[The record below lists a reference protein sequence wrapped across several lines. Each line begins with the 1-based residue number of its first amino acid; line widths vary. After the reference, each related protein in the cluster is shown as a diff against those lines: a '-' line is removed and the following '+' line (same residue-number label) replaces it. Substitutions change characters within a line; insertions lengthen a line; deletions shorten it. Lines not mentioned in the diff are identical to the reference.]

1 MFRRSWLVFVLVF
14 VLAVAGVTTAMAQT
28 LTVAQGAD
36 PVTLDPH
43 GQNDQ
48 PSARVRA
55 QIFETLVSHGYS
67 LEIVPGLA
75 KSWEQIDEVT
85 WEFKLQENVKFHN
98 GDPFTAA
105 DVKYSFERI
114 KTLPSPAAFL
124 VEVVEAVEVVD
135 DYTVRMKLEYPFAP
149 ILAHLAHPSNAIV
162 NQRSV
167 EEAGDNFGSQVAIGT
182 GPFMFKEWVSGS
194 HVELVR
200 NPNYWAEPAK
210 VERLIIRGIPENTVR
225 AIELET
231 GGADIVYNIDP
242 TDELRLTGAPG
253 IKLDKYQ
260 TLSTSYVGFNVQQAP
275 FDNLLVRQAINYAL
289 DVEAVAEFIYT
300 GQAAQISGPLPPLV
314 CGSRTDLAGYEYN
327 PEKAK
332 ELLAQAGYPN
342 GFKTTI
348 WTNDNPLRMQIAEMF
363 QANLAEVG
371 VDVEVQIIPWATYLA
386 DTAAGKHDMFILGW
400 VTVTADPD
408 YGLYALFHSS
418 QFGDAGNRSFY
429 ANERVDELLD
439 LGRREADPDKR
450 LAIYAEAQ
458 ELIVEEAP
466 WAFLIATSEVN
477 GMQENVE
484 GFVPH
489 PAGHHRLSTV
499 YKK

>member
-1 MFRRSWLVFVLVF
+1 MFRKSWFVVLLVF
-14 VLAVAGVTTAMAQT
+14 AVAFAGFGVAAAQT
-28 LTVAQGAD
+28 LTVAQGSD

-43 GQNDQ
+43 GSNDQ

-55 QIFETLVSHGYS
+55 QIFETLVNHGNS

-75 KSWEQIDEVT
+75 TSWKQIDEVT

-98 GDPFTAA
+98 GDAFTAA

-124 VEVVEAVEVVD
+124 IAAINAVEVVND
-135 DYTVRMKLEYPFAP
+135 NTVRLVLNYPFAP

-162 NQRSV
+162 NERSV
-167 EEAGDNFGSQVAIGT
+167 EAAGDNFGSQVAVGT
-182 GPFMFKEWVSGS
+182 GPFVFEEWIAGS
-194 HVELVR
+194 HVELSR
-200 NPNYWAEPAK
+200 NANYWGEPAK
-210 VERLIIRGIPENTVR
+210 VEKLIIRGIPENTVR

-231 GGADIVYNIDP
+231 GGADLVYNIDP
-242 TDELRLTGAPG
+242 TDELRLAGMPG
-253 IKLDKYQ
+253 IKLDKFE
-260 TLSTSYVGFNVQQAP
+260 TLSTSYIGFNVQKAP
-275 FDNLLVRQAINYAL
+275 FDNKLVRQAINYAL
-289 DVEAVAEFIYT
+289 DVEAVVDYIYT
-300 GQAAQISGPLPPLV
+300 GQAAQVKGPLPPLV
-314 CGSRTDLAGYEYN
+314 WGYNADVRSYEYD

-332 ELLAQAGYPN
+332 ELLAEAGFPN

-371 VDVEVQIIPWATYLA
+371 VDVEVLIIPWATYLE
-386 DTAAGKHDMFILGW
+386 DTANGKHDMFILGW
-400 VTVTADPD
+400 STVTADAD
-408 YGLYALFHSS
+408 YGLYALFHST
-418 QFGDAGNRSFY
+418 QFGNAGNRSFY
-429 ANERVDELLD
+429 ANPRVDELLD
-439 LGRREADPDKR
+439 LGRQEGDPAKR
-450 LAIYAEAQ
+450 MEIYAEAQ

-466 WAFLIATSEVN
+466 WTFLIATSEVD

>member
-1 MFRRSWLVFVLVF
+1 MFRKSWLVMLLVLV
-14 VLAVAGVTTAMAQT
+14 VAFSGLSVVAAQT

-55 QIFETLVSHGYS
+55 QIFETLVNHGYN

-75 KSWEQIDEVT
+75 KSWEQIDDVT

-98 GDPFTAA
+98 GDDFTAA

-114 KTLPSPAAFL
+114 KALPSPAAFL
-124 VEVVEAVEVVD
+124 IDEVKEVVVVD
-135 DYTVRMKLEYPFAP
+135 DYTVRIILKQPFAP

-162 NQRSV
+162 NKRSV
-167 EEAGDNFGSQVAIGT
+167 EEAGDNFGSQVAVGT
-182 GPFMFKEWVSGS
+182 GPFEFVDWVAGS
-194 HVELVR
+194 HVELR
-200 NPNYWAEPAK
+200 RFDGYWGEPAK
-210 VERLIIRGIPENTVR
+210 VETLIIRGIPENTVR

-231 GGADIVYNIDP
+231 GGADIVYNIEP
-242 TDELRLTGAPG
+242 IDEMRLIGTPG
-253 IKLDKYQ
+253 IKLVKYE
-260 TLSTSYVGFNVQQAP
+260 TLSTSYIGFNVEKEP
-275 FDNLLVRQAINYAL
+275 FDNPLVRQAINHAL
-289 DVEAVAEFIYT
+289 DVEAIVDFIYT
-300 GQAAQISGPLPPLV
+300 GQASPVTGPLPPLV
-314 CGSRTDLAGYEYN
+314 WGAREDLPSYDYD

-332 ELLAQAGYPN
+332 ALLAEAGYPD
-342 GFKTTI
+342 GFKTSI

-363 QANLAEVG
+363 QADLAEIG
-371 VDVEVQIIPWATYLA
+371 VDVEVLIVPWATYLE

-408 YGLYALFHSS
+408 YGLWALFHSS
-418 QFGDAGNRSFY
+418 QMGDPGNRSFY
-429 ANERVDELLD
+429 ANPRVDELLE
-439 LGRREADPDKR
+439 LGRAEGDPEKR
-450 LAIYAEAQ
+450 AAIYAEAQ
-458 ELIVEEAP
+458 QLIVEDAP

-477 GMQENVE
+477 GLQENVE

-489 PAGHHRLSTV
+489 PAGHHNLSTV

>member
-1 MFRRSWLVFVLVF
+1 MFRRSWFVVLLVFAVVF
-14 VLAVAGVTTAMAQT
+14 AGFGVAAAET
-28 LTVAQGAD
+28 LIVAQGAD

-55 QIFETLVSHGYS
+55 QIFETLVSHGYE

-75 KSWEQIDEVT
+75 KSWEQIDELT
-85 WEFKLQENVKFHN
+85 WEFVLEEGVKFHN
-98 GDPFTAA
+98 GDDFTAA

-114 KTLPSPAAFL
+114 KELPSPAAFL
-124 VEVVEAVEVVD
+124 IDSVDYVEVVSDYVVRIVLID
-135 DYTVRMKLEYPFAP
+135 PFAP

-162 NQRSV
+162 NKRSV
-167 EEAGDNFGSQVAIGT
+167 EEAGDDFGTSVAVGT
-182 GPFMFKEWVSGS
+182 GPFVFESWTAGS
-194 HVELVR
+194 DVR
-200 NPNYWAEPAK
+200 LSRNEDYWGEPAK
-210 VERLIIRGIPENTVR
+210 VENVIIRGIPEGTVR

-231 GGADIVYNIDP
+231 GGADLVYNIEP
-242 TDELRLTGAPG
+242 NDELRLEGTPG

-260 TLSTSYVGFNVQQAP
+260 TLSNSYIGFNVQKEP
-275 FDNLLVRQAINYAL
+275 FDNKLVRQAVNYAL
-289 DVEAVAEFIYT
+289 DNQAVVDYIYT
-300 GQAAQISGPLPPLV
+300 GQAVPNLGPLPPLV
-314 CGSRTDLAGYEYN
+314 WGFSDDVKNYEYN

-332 ELLAQAGYPN
+332 ELLAEAGYPD

-348 WTNDNPLRMQIAEMF
+348 WTNDNPQRMMIAEMF
-363 QANLAEVG
+363 QADLAEVG
-371 VDVEVQIIPWATYLA
+371 IDVEVLIIPWATYLE
-386 DTAAGKHDMFILGW
+386 DTANGKHDMFILGW
-400 VTVTADPD
+400 VTVTSDPD

-429 ANERVDELLD
+429 ENPRVDELLE
-439 LGRREADPDKR
+439 LGRKEGDPDKR
-450 LAIYAEAQ
+450 LEIYKEAQ
-458 ELIVEEAP
+458 QFIVEEAP

-477 GMQENVE
+477 GMRENVE

-489 PAGHHRLSTV
+489 PAGHHRLDTV

>member
-1 MFRRSWLVFVLVF
+1 
-14 VLAVAGVTTAMAQT
+14 
-28 LTVAQGAD
+28 
-36 PVTLDPH
+36 
-43 GQNDQ
+43 
-48 PSARVRA
+48 
-55 QIFETLVSHGYS
+55 
-67 LEIVPGLA
+67 
-75 KSWEQIDEVT
+75 
-85 WEFKLQENVKFHN
+85 
-98 GDPFTAA
+98 
-105 DVKYSFERI
+105 
-114 KTLPSPAAFL
+114 
-124 VEVVEAVEVVD
+124 
-135 DYTVRMKLEYPFAP
+135 
-149 ILAHLAHPSNAIV
+149 
-162 NQRSV
+162 
-167 EEAGDNFGSQVAIGT
+167 
-182 GPFMFKEWVSGS
+182 
-194 HVELVR
+194 
-200 NPNYWAEPAK
+200 
-210 VERLIIRGIPENTVR
+210 
-225 AIELET
+225 
-231 GGADIVYNIDP
+231 
-242 TDELRLTGAPG
+242 
-253 IKLDKYQ
+253 
-260 TLSTSYVGFNVQQAP
+260 
-275 FDNLLVRQAINYAL
+275 
-289 DVEAVAEFIYT
+289 
-300 GQAAQISGPLPPLV
+300 
-314 CGSRTDLAGYEYN
+314 
-327 PEKAK
+327 
-332 ELLAQAGYPN
+332 
-342 GFKTTI
+342 
-348 WTNDNPLRMQIAEMF
+348 MQIAEMF